1 MLVAVDGVKWAIRN
15 TRQQLSKSG
24 LPTASLPHKENSLV
38 VEGGLESQR
47 GHSFETGVHLHIDIG
62 LLHNLL
68 AEVLVDHFLILLSHL
83 NFVLAHEHTFN
94 KGFFLLCSESLGQQ
108 GIAFQD
114 E

>member
-1 MLVAVDGVKWAIRN
+1 MLVAVDGVKWAVRN
-15 TRQQLSKSG
+15 TRQQLSQCG
-24 LPTASLPHKENSLV
+24 LPTAGLPHKEHSLV
-38 VEGGLESQR
+38 VEGGLESEC

-68 AEVLVDHFLILLSHL
+68 AEVLLHHFLILLSHL
-83 NFVLAHEHTFN
+83 NFVLAHQHTLN
-94 KGFFLLCSESLGQQ
+94 KSFLLLCSESLGQQ